1 LIVFDIDGTILP
13 GTSCERLFVR
23 HLVQQKILKVTQL
36 INFCTRALT
45 LLPQGIPY
53 TTKANKGYLRNFRVD
68 DIAKIGQSF
77 FESDVIARIS
87 PKGIE
92 RIKKHVQDGEKV
104 ILFSGMPDFLLRN
117 FSNYLDI
124 PDYYGSIME
133 IKSGRFTG
141 KTLGPFPLAK
151 GKIEALEMIIAGTY
165 SADAIILSK
174 TAKSQDIAPVDW
186 AQITFYGDHWLDR
199 FLMQKVGHPVTVNPK
214 DKLRALAEEKGWA
227 IEEFGLTE

>member
-36 INFCTRALT
+36 INFCIRAIE

-53 TTKANKGYLRNFRVD
+53 TTKANKGYLRNFRGD
-68 DIAKIGQSF
+68 DIAKIGRDF

-133 IKSGRFTG
+133 IQSGRFTG

-151 GKIEALEMIIAGTY
+151 GKIEALEMIIAGAY
-165 SADAIILSK
+165 SADVIKSAEPAISRN
-174 TAKSQDIAPVDW
+174 TAPVNW
-186 AQITFYGDHWLDR
+186 SQITFYGDHWLDR
-199 FLMQKVGHPVTVNPK
+199 FLMQKVGHSVAVNPRE
-214 DKLRALAEEKGWA
+214 KLRALAEEKGWP
-227 IEEFGLTE
+227 IEEFGVG

>member
-23 HLVQQKILKVTQL
+23 HLVQQKILKVSQL
-36 INFCTRALT
+36 VNFCTRALT

-68 DIAKIGQSF
+68 DIAKIGQTF

-87 PKGIE
+87 PKAIE
-92 RIKKHVQDGEKV
+92 RIRKHIQDGERV

-117 FSNYLDI
+117 FSDYLDI
-124 PDYYGSIME
+124 PDFYGSIME

-141 KTLGPFPLAK
+141 RTLGPFPLAE
-151 GKIEALEMIIAGTY
+151 GKIKALELIMAGKYNT
-165 SADAIILSK
+165 AALESK
-174 TAKSQDIAPVDW
+174 GTASTANDIDIDW
-186 AQITFYGDHWLDR
+186 QAITFYGDHWLDR
-199 FLMQKVGHPVTVNPK
+199 FLMKKIGHPVAVNAQE
-214 DKLRALAEEKGWA
+214 KLRALAEQKGWA
-227 IEEFGLTE
+227 IDEFGLTE